1 MKHYGII
8 GKPVGHSWSG
18 NYFNDKF
25 VREGIEAEYK
35 LYEAQRIE
43 DVPALLNQL
52 DGCNITI
59 PYKQA
64 VIPYLTAIDP
74 VAQEIGAVNVVD
86 KQGKGWNT
94 DWIGFTDSLRPLL
107 QPQDT
112 QALVL
117 GTGGA
122 ARAVLYALK
131 QLGIQTTVISRTQ
144 TKDTITYNQLTED
157 MVRSHTIIVNCT
169 PLGMSPHTDEYP
181 DIPYSAV
188 CSAHL
193 LYDCIYNPE
202 QTLFLQKG
210 LAQGARIKNGLEML
224 HKQAEEAWKV
234 FRMMD

>member
-1 MKHYGII
+1 M
-8 GKPVGHSWSG
+8 
-18 NYFNDKF
+18 
-25 VREGIEAEYK
+25 
-35 LYEAQRIE
+35 
-43 DVPALLNQL
+43 
-52 DGCNITI
+52 
-59 PYKQA
+59 
-64 VIPYLTAIDP
+64 
-74 VAQEIGAVNVVD
+74 AQEIGAVNVVD

-131 QLGIQTTVISRTQ
+131 QLGIQTTVVSRTR

-169 PLGMSPHTDEYP
+169 PLGMSPHTDECP

-202 QTLFLQKG
+202 ETRFLAEGWKR
-210 LAQGARIKNGLEML
+210 GARVQNGLPML
-224 HKQAEEAWKV
+224 YGQADETWKIWEANL
-234 FRMMD
+234 